1 MFRDVIS
8 NDSFVIS
15 TILSLTT
22 IIIAKNTNRRK
33 FFDLVRILYNSN
45 YFKIYKKEN
54 RLINIF
60 DSLLLLNFGINCS
73 AYFYI
78 IYCGFQNI
86 IEIKFTLFIFIF
98 LAILFFILFKS
109 VIQITAGYILDLN
122 EVLSSLVFQ
131 QISTYNFIGI
141 LLLLINSLLVFGLN
155 YDQTFISISIIL
167 IGLIILIG
175 MYMSIMVNL
184 KLILNNI
191 LYFILYICTLEIG
204 PFILI
209 FDQIRDYNP

>member
-73 AYFYI
+73 VYFYI
-78 IYCGFQNI
+78 IYCSFQNI

-109 VIQITAGYILDLN
+109 AIQITAGYILDLN

-141 LLLLINSLLVFGLN
+141 LLLLINSVLVFGLN
-155 YDQTFISISIIL
+155 YDQTFTLISIIL
-167 IGLIILIG
+167 IGLIVLIG
-175 MYMSIMVNL
+175 MYISIMVNL